1 MIRILIADDHP
12 IIRHGMRQM
21 ISDEEGMKI
30 EGEAENGRQV
40 FELLSNNNY
49 DILILDLCLPDM
61 NGMEILKK
69 VKKSNPNM
77 PVLILSALPE
87 EPYAI
92 NLIKSGANGY
102 VNKIAASEQLINA
115 IKAVIGGKLYINP
128 ELSDR
133 LIPILNNSEYRI
145 LHGSLTER
153 EMEVMCLLASGKTIK
168 SISNNLFLSIPTVYK
183 YRNKI
188 FQKMNMKND
197 SELIQYCIKQGLLMS
212 KGIEY
217 SPTT

>member
-1 MIRILIADDHP
+1 
-12 IIRHGMRQM
+12 MRQM
-21 ISDEEGMKI
+21 ISDEEGMII

>member
-12 IIRHGMRQM
+12 IIRNGMRQM